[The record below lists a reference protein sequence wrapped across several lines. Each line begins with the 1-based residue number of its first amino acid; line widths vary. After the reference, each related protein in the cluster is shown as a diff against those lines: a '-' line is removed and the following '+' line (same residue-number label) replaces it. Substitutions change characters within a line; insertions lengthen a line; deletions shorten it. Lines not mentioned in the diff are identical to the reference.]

1 MEFLSLI
8 SVGKEFQMCAP
19 SNMKL
24 FFSYLYAACHQAKST
39 FNESFFLHFLEVYN
53 LIIVISLL
61 KVNKSVSDLGPI
73 LFNNLNISLDLAFI
87 LSVFISKASKATRWS
102 GA

>member
-61 KVNKSVSDLGPI
+61 KVNKSVSEW
-73 LFNNLNISLDLAFI
+73 FRTHFI
-87 LSVFISKASKATRWS
+87 QQFKHQFGLSFYSFRFYF
-102 GA
+102 

>member
-1 MEFLSLI
+1 MMELLSLI

-19 SNMKL
+19 SNIFQL
-24 FFSYLYAACHQAKST
+24 FVRGCVTKQRALST
-39 FNESFFLHFLEVYN
+39 KAFFLHFLEVYN

-87 LSVFISKASKATRWS
+87 LSVFISKASKATR
-102 GA
+102 